1 MLQVF
6 LHMAVV
12 RLKGQVMGYLT
23 PDIGIIEV
31 RTHFFVNVRGKLIPG
46 LGLINTKYLE
56 PYLAFVHSDCR
67 TGSVN
72 FHM

>member
-1 MLQVF
+1 MQVF

-31 RTHFFVNVRGKLIPG
+31 CTDFPPLMCKVNLS
-46 LGLINTKYLE
+46 LE
-56 PYLAFVHSDCR
+56 WV
-67 TGSVN
+67 
-72 FHM
+72 

>member
-1 MLQVF
+1 MQVF

-31 RTHFFVNVRGKLIPG
+31 RTDFLLTFEVNLSLDWV
-46 LGLINTKYLE
+46 
-56 PYLAFVHSDCR
+56 
-67 TGSVN
+67 
-72 FHM
+72 

>member
-31 RTHFFVNVRGKLIPG
+31 RTHFFSSNFRGKP
-46 LGLINTKYLE
+46 
-56 PYLAFVHSDCR
+56 VSDLVELLKIFCAVFSFFR
-67 TGSVN
+67 KGPDSFPAPHLV
-72 FHM
+72 

>member
-1 MLQVF
+1 MQVF

-31 RTHFFVNVRGKLIPG
+31 RSDFPPLQMFKVNLSLDWV
-46 LGLINTKYLE
+46 
-56 PYLAFVHSDCR
+56 
-67 TGSVN
+67 
-72 FHM
+72 

>member
-1 MLQVF
+1 MQVF

-31 RTHFFVNVRGKLIPG
+31 RTHFFVNVRGKLVLR
-46 LGLINTKYLE
+46 LGLIITKYSE
-56 PYLAFVHSDCR
+56 PYLAFLHSL
-67 TGSVN
+67 
-72 FHM
+72 